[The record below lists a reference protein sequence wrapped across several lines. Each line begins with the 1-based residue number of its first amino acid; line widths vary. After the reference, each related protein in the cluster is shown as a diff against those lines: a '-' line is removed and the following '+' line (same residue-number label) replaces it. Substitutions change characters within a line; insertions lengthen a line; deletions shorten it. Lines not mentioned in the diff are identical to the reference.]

1 MDRRAVASVSADS
14 SSSSGES
21 SFRELDDVFLQNQT
35 RIWLGEV
42 LNTRLDEDLH
52 ISDLLQDGEL
62 LFEVSKVVWNLML
75 AKCVELRHFKH
86 KHGPFGSK
94 KSSGRYR
101 PYSNVDLF
109 LKTCKI
115 LGLNG
120 IDLFSPSDVVE
131 KRDIRKVCICIRA
144 LSRKARSKKLSVP
157 DFDVVVYT
165 VAMPTVMVGGIRRS
179 LESSQCILSSSSSY
193 SSHKGSRT
201 KLKQKNLYAVS
212 DRNDDCR
219 SEESDEAESRY
230 MEEQSFSSSANKF
243 DATGELHPD
252 LEISPPGACPEVGR
266 YVERPNVLQSD
277 IKCPYTEEFEHGQR
291 KSACSIKPK
300 KLLSSEN
307 FGNDHLLDITSSNC
321 TENDKVDISDI
332 NFALEN
338 DDSVVGDS
346 SSISGD
352 GRNYISDYLAF
363 SDLIVHTT
371 DRSSPLFFDGEN
383 NHFDFFLNVDSQELT
398 SEKRSAQNGLQRKY
412 SDDEDME
419 VSSTTSMSSVLGR
432 MLNLD
437 FDDQFD
443 ADDSST
449 TNVFVDDS
457 SSTNVNTDNS
467 STTNYSSG
475 SMDIE
480 ADKQGGKSFVLYET
494 QKMDKFENPL
504 RTSVSNYPEPEFIH
518 KNLGVSTKYLSS
530 SQHSCQLSSHDD
542 YTCYASENGNQD
554 KNEHNMEV
562 LAENISDGNKD
573 TSPELPPVKHGR
585 KKLLKTVV
593 KGMALVGVL
602 FFFLHIR
609 SREDNAKETK
619 PVDQTQKFSSA
630 KFSPKKQ
637 RKEGRMSGIYPAE
650 KLKFGN

>member
-1 MDRRAVASVSADS
+1 MGRRAVAAVTADS
-14 SSSSGES
+14 SPSSGES
-21 SFRELDDVFLQNQT
+21 SFRELDDVFLQTQT

-42 LNTRLDEDLH
+42 LNTRLDEDLY

-62 LFEVSKVVWNLML
+62 LFEISKVIWNLML

-94 KSSGRYR
+94 KSIGRYR

-109 LKTCKI
+109 LKMCKI

-144 LSRKARSKKLSVP
+144 LSRKARAKQLSVP
-157 DFDVVVYT
+157 DFDVVMYT
-165 VAMPTVMVGGIRRS
+165 VAMPTDMVGGIRRS
-179 LESSQCILSSSSSY
+179 LESAQCSLSSSSSY
-193 SSHKGSRT
+193 SSHKGSTT
-201 KLKQKNLYAVS
+201 KLKQKNLYALS
-212 DRNDDCR
+212 DRNDDCL

-230 MEEQSFSSSANKF
+230 MEEQSFSSSATKF

-252 LEISPPGACPEVGR
+252 LESSPPGAYPEVGR
-266 YVERPNVLQSD
+266 YVERPNVLNSD
-277 IKCPYTEEFEHGQR
+277 IKCPYMEEFEHGPHAL
-291 KSACSIKPK
+291 ACSFKPK
-300 KLLSSEN
+300 KLLSSEI
-307 FGNDHLLDITSSNC
+307 FGNDRLLDMRPSNC
-321 TENDKVDISDI
+321 TKNDKVDISDI

-371 DRSSPLFFDGEN
+371 DGSSPLFFDGEN
-383 NHFDFFLNVDSQELT
+383 NLFDFFLNVDSEELT
-398 SEKRSAQNGLQRKY
+398 SEKRCAQNGLQRKY

-432 MLNLD
+432 LLNME
-437 FDDQFD
+437 FADQFD

-449 TNVFVDDS
+449 TNVYVDDS
-457 SSTNVNTDNS
+457 SSTNVNIDNS
-467 STTNYSSG
+467 PTTNYSSG

-480 ADKQGGKSFVLYET
+480 ADKKGGKSFVLYET
-494 QKMDKFENPL
+494 QNMDKFGNPP
-504 RTSVSNYPEPEFIH
+504 RTSASNSPEPEFIH
-518 KNLGVSTKYLSS
+518 KNLGVSTEYLSS
-530 SQHSCQLSSHDD
+530 SQHNCQLSSHDD
-542 YTCYASENGNQD
+542 DTCYASENRNQD
-554 KNEHNMEV
+554 KKEHSMEV
-562 LAENISDGNKD
+562 LAENTSDGNKN

-585 KKLLKTVV
+585 KQLLKTVF
-593 KGMALVGVL
+593 KGTALVGVL
-602 FFFLHIR
+602 FFLLHIR
-609 SREDNAKETK
+609 SRGDNAKETK
-619 PVDQTQKFSSA
+619 PFDQTQKFSSS
-630 KFSPKKQ
+630 KFSSTKQ
-637 RKEGRMSGIYPAE
+637 RKEGRMSGIYPAD